1 MDEDEDEDEDVI
13 FTVGDDN
20 PFLTPVDD
28 RDPGRRFRG
37 RLAAPVTL
45 WTAAADDER
54 FGLTVSS
61 TVVAEG
67 SPPSVLG
74 LLNPLS
80 DLFDALVES
89 RMFNIHVLNRDDRR
103 LADVFA
109 GRLPSPD
116 PFEGFSW
123 QESSWG
129 PLLFGERSSVGCRL
143 AGTERVGYQELVRG
157 TIEEVRVS
165 DDTDPLAYLR
175 GRYRQL
181 VPIRHVNM

>member
-1 MDEDEDEDEDVI
+1 MDEDEEVI
-13 FTVGDDN
+13 FTVGDDD
-20 PFLTPVDD
+20 PFVTPVDD

-45 WTAAADDER
+45 WTATANDER

-61 TVVAEG
+61 TLVAEG
-67 SPPSVLG
+67 SPPSLLG
-74 LLNPLS
+74 LLSPLS

-89 RMFNIHVLNRDDRR
+89 RTFNVHVLNRDDRR

-109 GRLPSPD
+109 GRLPTLD
-116 PFEGFSW
+116 PFEGFNW

-129 PLLFGERSSVGCRL
+129 PLLFGERSSVGCRV
-143 AGTERVGYQELVRG
+143 AGTERVGYQELVRA
-157 TIEEVRVS
+157 TVEEVRVS

-181 VPIRHVNM
+181 VPVRHVNM